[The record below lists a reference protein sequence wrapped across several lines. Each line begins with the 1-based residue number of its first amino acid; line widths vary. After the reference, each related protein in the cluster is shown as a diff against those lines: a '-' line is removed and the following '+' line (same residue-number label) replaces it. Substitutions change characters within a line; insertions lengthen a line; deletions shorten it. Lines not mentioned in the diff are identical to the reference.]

1 MSEYERVAS
10 YLDAST
16 ETKLI
21 TTFLN
26 EYISDAHTQTLLT
39 MQSSGLVHM
48 IRNNSIDELGTVY
61 NML

>member
-1 MSEYERVAS
+1 MITDISCASFLEKAHRRLLSEYERVAS

-26 EYISDAHTQTLLT
+26 EYISDAHT
-39 MQSSGLVHM
+39 
-48 IRNNSIDELGTVY
+48 
-61 NML
+61 